1 MTRIDEWAD
10 RLRRTL
16 STNPSG
22 DDIDR
27 FVRELVADCQKFVER
42 EENLRVPL
50 FELSLC
56 DDNQFQ
62 RLLQSLPRRYAY
74 QPIALPVERGS
85 YRLIAINV
93 AGLLRLVT
101 NENPHHTVVL
111 NLALAAI
118 EELVHAARPELTV
131 TQVNGMVNDM
141 GERYLGVTIPT
152 EVKERLAHIVAEN
165 EASSNGQR
173 KPSG

>member
-42 EENLRVPL
+42 EENLQVPL
-50 FELSLC
+50 FELSLW

-62 RLLQSLPRRYAY
+62 RLLQTLPHRYAY
-74 QPIALPVERGS
+74 EPIALTAGRGS

-118 EELVHAARPELTV
+118 EELVHAARPELSE

-141 GERYLGVTIPT
+141 GERYLDVTIPT
-152 EVKERLAHIVAEN
+152 
-165 EASSNGQR
+165 
-173 KPSG
+173 

>member
-1 MTRIDEWAD
+1 MTRIDEWAV

-16 STNPSG
+16 SANPSG

-27 FVRELVADCQKFVER
+27 FVRELVADCENFVER
-42 EENLRVPL
+42 EGNLRIPSL
-50 FELSLC
+50 ELSLC

-62 RLLQSLPRRYAY
+62 ELLQSLPRRYTYEPTA
-74 QPIALPVERGS
+74 IAVGRGS

-101 NENPHHTVVL
+101 HENPHHTVVL

-118 EELVHAARPELTV
+118 EELVHAARPELSE
-131 TQVNGMVNDM
+131 TQVNEIVNDM
-141 GERYLGVTIPT
+141 AEGYLGVIIPA
-152 EVKERLAHIVAEN
+152 EVKERLARIVADN
-165 EASSNGQR
+165 EASS
-173 KPSG
+173 S